1 MVVHIST
8 LTVTVLVEPCIVE
21 PRYMATQTHTPGVS
35 ILKHVQNLTA
45 QFCLVKIVHFPTNCM
60 NTNAI
65 RNPKPL
71 HTDRASRTYTVLC
84 QNASWLTCCTVLRLR
99 ESLHSTGVCLPAVC
113 FLNVCKSF
121 SDNSGLFCNWKGVLK
136 WGQQPIKM
144 LTLCF
149 SSCTKKSLIRAI
161 KKQALKEFRNLL
173 LKKKS
178 SSIGLKNV
186 QHLLEGIQAFSD
198 SQVYTIDK
206 RVSEECVSTEYI
218 HAVCILRQSSNRKLH
233 NVSKQPVTYQ
243 IRQLPVPSVT
253 QHSSHLW
260 LQSIPPTSYQR
271 FNSNMSRV
279 NTNNNG
285 CDCFTKWDT
294 SGLTA
299 SPLPLLWISKNDSIY
314 LRKRKWG

>member
-21 PRYMATQTHTPGVS
+21 PIYMATQTHTPGVS
-35 ILKHVQNLTA
+35 ILEHVQNLTA

-173 LKKKS
+173 LKKK
-178 SSIGLKNV
+178 
-186 QHLLEGIQAFSD
+186 IQFNW
-198 SQVYTIDK
+198 IK
-206 RVSEECVSTEYI
+206 KC
-218 HAVCILRQSSNRKLH
+218 
-233 NVSKQPVTYQ
+233 
-243 IRQLPVPSVT
+243 
-253 QHSSHLW
+253 
-260 LQSIPPTSYQR
+260 PTSFRRNTGIFWLPGVYYRQKSIR
-271 FNSNMSRV
+271 GVCLYRV
-279 NTNNNG
+279 HT
-285 CDCFTKWDT
+285 CCVYSEAELKQKATQC
-294 SGLTA
+294 L
-299 SPLPLLWISKNDSIY
+299 
-314 LRKRKWG
+314 